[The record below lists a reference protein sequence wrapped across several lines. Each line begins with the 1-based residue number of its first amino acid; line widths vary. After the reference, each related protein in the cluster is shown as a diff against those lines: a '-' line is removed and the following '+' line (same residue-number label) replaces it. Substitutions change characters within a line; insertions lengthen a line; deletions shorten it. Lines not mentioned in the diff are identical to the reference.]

1 MCTIS
6 LSSARARDRVA
17 IAIAIAIAISVC
29 CWVRCLPDFSMQNG
43 FCRTIDV
50 IVGSEAS
57 SSLGSRTRCP
67 HQPVHQPNAECWML
81 REQSHLRCHVF
92 ACSTAKFA
100 CLPDGDKLSAGSE
113 LMTLIIATV
122 DGRQWGRRRRG
133 RARRRRRSHGPR
145 RQWWCA
151 PMRNRRQWFRA
162 IVAACVPKLELGMGM
177 AMGLKQGTWSTRV
190 LIGLISLGAYKL

>member
-6 LSSARARDRVA
+6 FSSVRAA
-17 IAIAIAIAISVC
+17 IAVPVS
-29 CWVRCLPDFSMQNG
+29 WVLCLPDFSMQNG

-67 HQPVHQPNAECWML
+67 HQPVHQPDSWML
-81 REQSHLRCHVF
+81 REQSHLHCHVF

-113 LMTLIIATV
+113 LMTLIIAIV
-122 DGRQWGRRRRG
+122 DGRQ
-133 RARRRRRSHGPR
+133 RRRRRRRRRRRWRRSHRPR
-145 RQWWCA
+145 RWWWCA

-162 IVAACVPKLELGMGM
+162 IVAACHVCWRFEALVCWLD
-177 AMGLKQGTWSTRV
+177 WYR
-190 LIGLISLGAYKL
+190 